1 MYETQSASVV
11 HCQQEVMK
19 SFLMDSLDR
28 ANMIGGYSLAQSS
41 GLSAVGYISFSLTL

>member
-41 GLSAVGYISFSLTL
+41 GLSAVGYIIFSLTL